1 MIRRQSAPQLMLCFV
16 FVGLL
21 SMPLRAQ
28 RSMSLADSAEF
39 DHVAPPATA
48 SWRLATDDGRFV
60 EFAVQDIPA
69 NVGFSNYIVTPDNAA
84 EFGVDFAAWQLAVND
99 LAYTRSILTFSGQTQ
114 EEQVMRTF
122 DHLTLDRLRITVR
135 SYYWPDDRGVPHL
148 TLGGRAI
155 QEAIVPEASTWLLL
169 LMGCGSIALHSR
181 GRRSVCLWR
190 SPRLFLR
197 RRSHRAV
204 L

>member
-1 MIRRQSAPQLMLCFV
+1 MLCFV

-39 DHVAPPATA
+39 DQVAPPATA

-69 NVGFSNYIVTPDNAA
+69 NLNILNYNVTVENAA

-99 LAYTRSILTFSGQTQ
+99 PAYTRSILTFSGQTQ

-122 DHLTLDRLRITVR
+122 DHLTLDRLRINVNN
-135 SYYWPDDRGVPHL
+135 YYWPDRGVEKM

-155 QEAIVPEASTWLLL
+155 QEAIIPEPSAWLLL

-181 GRRSVCLWR
+181 GRRSSRWD
-190 SPRLFLR
+190 
-197 RRSHRAV
+197 
-204 L
+204 